1 MKQVDRIETNTNDL
15 YIHYMDKSRDKGT
28 SKLPTNKLMY
38 LKKNISSSVASV
50 LKCMK

>member
-28 SKLPTNKLMY
+28 SKLTTKKLMY
-38 LKKNISSSVASV
+38 LKIVFPALLQQF